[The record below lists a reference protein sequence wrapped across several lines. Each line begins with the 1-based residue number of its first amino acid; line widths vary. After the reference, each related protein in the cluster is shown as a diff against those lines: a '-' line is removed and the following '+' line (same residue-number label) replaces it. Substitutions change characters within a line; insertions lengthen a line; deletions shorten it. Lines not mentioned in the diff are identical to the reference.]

1 MVNMEAVKNRLF
13 KPQKKK
19 KRLSGKSYNTD
30 IFILPF
36 AARGNCWKSD
46 PLEIQS

>member
-1 MVNMEAVKNRLF
+1 MEAVKNRLF
-13 KPQKKK
+13 KPQKKKK